1 MRVRTALVSVSD
13 KRNITQF
20 CLALHGMGIKI
31 ISSGGTASALKK
43 AGMPV
48 TEVSDY
54 TGFPELFSGRL
65 KTLHPKI
72 HGGILYRRGDKSD
85 EEEAR
90 KNSIEP
96 IDMVVVNLYP
106 FEKVAADNKSS
117 QEDIVENIDIGGPSL
132 LRAAAKNF
140 EHVAVITDPEDYDS
154 IVSELRESGCSL
166 SSKTLHS
173 LMLKAFARTS
183 DYDWA
188 ISRHFAKQIQEEFPE
203 YLELRLQKAYD
214 LRYGENPHQRALAY
228 RQLGKISIFDSK
240 IHSAKQMSYNNF
252 VDANAALDLIK
263 EFFGQTATV
272 IIKHTNPCGG
282 ATASTLSESCEKAY
296 KTDPL
301 AAFGG
306 IISFSKHVDLET
318 AEVVGDKFLD
328 VVIAPGY
335 DDDALA
341 YLKRKEARRILD
353 VTSLL
358 GVVLERK
365 KRYHW
370 VAGGM
375 LYQEEDSVIYPKRDA
390 KVVSKRAP
398 SKEESAAMLFA
409 TIFSKHTK
417 SNAIIISTPDQLV
430 GVGAGQMSRIDSC
443 RIAISKAKANKFNL
457 QGTAASSDAF
467 LPFRDTLDELA
478 DAGVTALCQPGGSLH
493 DQAIIDAANERGM
506 TMIFTGLR
514 HFKH

>member
-1 MRVRTALVSVSD
+1 
-13 KRNITQF
+13 
-20 CLALHGMGIKI
+20 MGIKI
-31 ISSGGTASALKK
+31 LSSGGTASALRK
-43 AGMPV
+43 AGMQI
-48 TEVSDY
+48 TDVSEF
-54 TGFPELFSGRL
+54 TGSPEMFGGRV
-65 KTLHPKI
+65 KTLHPKV
-72 HGGILYRRGDKSD
+72 HGGILFRRGNKAD
-85 EEEAR
+85 EDEAQ
-90 KNSIEP
+90 KNGIEP

-106 FEKVAADNKSS
+106 FEKVAADHKSS
-117 QEDIVENIDIGGPSL
+117 QSDIVENIDIGGPSL

-140 EHVAVITDPEDYDS
+140 EHVAVVTDPEDYDS
-154 IVSELRESGCSL
+154 IVSELREGNGAL
-166 SSKTLHS
+166 SDKTRYS

-188 ISRHFAKQIQEEFPE
+188 ISRHFAKQVQEEFPE

-263 EFFGQTATV
+263 EFFGNTATV

-282 ATASTLSESCEKAY
+282 ATADTLAESCEKAY
-296 KTDPL
+296 RTDPL

-306 IISFSKHVDLET
+306 IIAFSKRVDLET
-318 AEVVGDKFLD
+318 AEVIGDKFLD
-328 VVIAPGY
+328 VIVAPGY
-335 DDDALA
+335 DDDALE

-365 KRYHW
+365 KRYSW

-375 LYQEEDSVIYPKRDA
+375 LYQEEDGRVYSSRDA

-398 SKEESAAMLFA
+398 TKQELDSMFFA
-409 TIFSKHTK
+409 TIFAKHAK
-417 SNAIIISTPDQLV
+417 SNAVIISNSDQLI

-443 RIAISKAKANKFNL
+443 RIAIAKAKANKFDL
-457 QGTAASSDAF
+457 RGTVASSDAF

-478 DAGVTALCQPGGSLH
+478 DAGVTALCQPGGSLR
-493 DQAIIDAANERGM
+493 DSDIIDAANERGM
-506 TMIFTGLR
+506 AMIFTGLR